1 MALTVTAITP
11 AKSPNIASCNI
22 TDLAG
27 TNFVATPTVKITKA
41 GQSDIN
47 ATSVVR
53 SSATKLTCTFPI
65 TGAVVGTWTIV
76 VTNPD
81 SSSASLTDG
90 FTIQTISIEGCDRAN
105 KTPKLQR
112 TLNVGI
118 RKSGGSPRPTTGQV
132 YPRGK

>member
-11 AKSPNIASCNI
+11 ANAPNIASCDI
-22 TDLAG
+22 TNLAG
-27 TNFVATPTVKITKA
+27 TDFVATPTVKITKA

-47 ATSVVR
+47 ATSVVQ

-81 SSSASLTDG
+81 LSSASLTAG
-90 FTIQTISIEGCDRAN
+90 FTIQAVSIEGCDRAN
-105 KTPKLQR
+105 KIPKLKR

-118 RKSGGSPRPTTGQV
+118 RKPGGSPRPTTGQI